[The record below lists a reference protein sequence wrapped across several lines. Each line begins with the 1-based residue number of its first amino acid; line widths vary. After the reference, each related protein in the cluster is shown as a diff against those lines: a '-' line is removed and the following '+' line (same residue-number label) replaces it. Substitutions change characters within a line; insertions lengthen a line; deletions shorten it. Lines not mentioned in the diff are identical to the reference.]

1 MQNIEKLLKTI
12 ASLIMLIISVLF
24 LKKSINEKSNK

>member
-24 LKKSINEKSNK
+24 LKKRINEKSNK